1 MANTG
6 YLTSSGIQQVFTTGP
21 LSGSEVT
28 SSYSVGST
36 FFGPTLNFKQQFISG
51 VIDDIYP
58 CSNTPQ
64 IFERYYLEP
73 SCASCITPILYSGTT
88 FCEDFL
94 YDFTYT
100 IDRGIVNASNSP
112 YTVIYYSTSPTFTSN
127 TGSYINNNNIN
138 SSSISINVSSSLTSP
153 IPSRITPIYFKAF
166 NSCSAVLSSSF
177 SNTLIV
183 SCSKYIPTPTSSY
196 EPFILK
202 IKNSFL
208 SSGTSIQYIHDGST
222 YNLATNASSSIYIYQ
237 ETTPTI
243 SVKIL
248 GLRSF
253 LANNITTITKE
264 NGSIEGIVST
274 VIKDSAGVIRNEGG
288 DTTIYP
294 TEALINVDNID
305 STVDLTIDIDRDIFT
320 DPGTVL
326 VNITN
331 MTPSIFELE

>member
-138 SSSISINVSSSLTSP
+138 SSSISINISSSLTSP

-183 SCSKYIPTPTSSY
+183 SCSKYTQPPTSSY

-208 SSGTSIQYIHDGST
+208 NSGTSIQYIHDGST

-237 ETTPTI
+237 ETTPTV

-248 GLRSF
+248 GLRSS

-274 VIKDSAGVIRNEGG
+274 VIKDSTGAICNEGG
-288 DTTIYP
+288 DTTTYP
-294 TEALINVDNID
+294 TTALINVDNID

-320 DPGTVL
+320 EPGTVL

-331 MTPSIFELE
+331 TTPPIFEFE